1 MNRELERLLKEKW
14 FLVAADLIAVLAI
27 LIVMPDKRD
36 GLDTFLIV
44 CAILAASLI
53 VVIPVLRDGGGK
65 AERQAEQARLRAK
78 LAEEID
84 LQRDN
89 IRAGTEALNRRI
101 EEAESGARKAAE
113 AAAAAVAQRASAEIN
128 ALKGALAELTQ
139 RLQVAEGAAKSEDAL
154 EELAA
159 KVEGLAGT
167 VRELAATL
175 EESAETAAAAREEAA
190 QAAAADLKSV
200 RDELKKSAKLAE
212 KNLGALEDSLETLR
226 AELRAAREEAASV
239 RPAEA
244 PTKNSAPA
252 PVAEAEEATEDAAD
266 EESLGED
273 ADEEPQGGEEGE
285 FELSAGSSPAAEP
298 AEPAEP
304 STPSAQPGTALI
316 VNLMIGI
323 GNKPF
328 VRGTGP
334 GLSPDKGVPM
344 QFLGIG
350 RWQWVSPDPE
360 APATVEVWKN
370 DQTPMGEPLHISGG
384 EPLEVDEG
392 HFGVG

>member
-1 MNRELERLLKEKW
+1 MNREFEKLLKEKW

-36 GLDTFLIV
+36 GLDTFLVI

-53 VVIPVLRDGGGK
+53 VVIPVLQDGGGK

-89 IRAGTEALNRRI
+89 IRAGNEAMNRRI
-101 EEAESGARKAAE
+101 AEAEMTARKAAE
-113 AAAAAVAQRASAEIN
+113 ASAAAVAQRASAEIN
-128 ALKGALAELTQ
+128 ALKAALAELT
-139 RLQVAEGAAKSEDAL
+139 RKVEAAEAAAGSSEAL
-154 EELAA
+154 DELAA

-167 VRELAATL
+167 VRALVADAD
-175 EESAETAAAAREEAA
+175 EAA
-190 QAAAADLKSV
+190 ENAGKARAEAAEALEAQLKSV
-200 RDELKKSAKLAE
+200 RDELKKSVKAADKSADKFE
-212 KNLGALEDSLETLR
+212 ALLEELREEVRALR
-226 AELRAAREEAASV
+226 ANPPVASVPSSPSVTAPEPEAVSAAASEAPAEEEAEDADDEEV
-239 RPAEA
+239 IEEIEEEE
-244 PTKNSAPA
+244 
-252 PVAEAEEATEDAAD
+252 EAEEAAPAPADAP
-266 EESLGED
+266 E
-273 ADEEPQGGEEGE
+273 
-285 FELSAGSSPAAEP
+285 AASG
-298 AEPAEP
+298 A
-304 STPSAQPGTALI
+304 TGTALI

-334 GLSPDKGVPM
+334 GLSRDKGVPM
-344 QFLGIG
+344 SFLGIG

-370 DQTPMGEPLHISGG
+370 DQSPMGEALHLPGG
-384 EPLEVDEG
+384 EPVEVDEG
-392 HFGVG
+392 HFGGV

>member
-65 AERQAEQARLRAK
+65 AERQAEQARLRAR

-101 EEAESGARKAAE
+101 EEAESAARKAAE

-266 EESLGED
+266 EESLEED

-285 FELSAGSSPAAEP
+285 FELSAEP
-298 AEPAEP
+298 TEP

-370 DQTPMGEPLHISGG
+370 DQSPMGEPLHISGG